1 MADVPLGQ
9 RDTEVMLDGLA
20 HFRPLVNGDSG
31 FMPRPYTR
39 AMELLQA
46 PLTEEAARLLRA
58 VGVRHVVTR
67 TEAAWPEVARFDQE
81 RIAEVPP
88 GEAARPVPRGT
99 PEATLWTPE
108 GIVIDMGGPG
118 ILEGV
123 TFELDESAW
132 IARPRVEVSTDG
144 RSWTAVPAQASLAD
158 ATLSLMRDPRHGRGA
173 ALFAPTAGRYL
184 RLDPRLPARAGPLE
198 GLSPPP

>member
-1 MADVPLGQ
+1 
-9 RDTEVMLDGLA
+9 
-20 HFRPLVNGDSG
+20 
-31 FMPRPYTR
+31 
-39 AMELLQA
+39 MELLQP

-67 TEAAWPEVARFDQE
+67 TDTAWPEVARFGEE

-88 GEAARPVPRGT
+88 GEAARPVPGGT
-99 PEATLWTPE
+99 TQATLWTPE
-108 GIVIDMGGPG
+108 GIVIDNGGPG
-118 ILEGV
+118 ILQGV

-132 IARPRVEVSTDG
+132 IADPRVEVSPDG
-144 RSWTAVPAQASLAD
+144 LAWTAVRAHASLAD

-173 ALFAPTAGRYL
+173 VRFPPSRARYV

-198 GLSPPP
+198 LLSGPP